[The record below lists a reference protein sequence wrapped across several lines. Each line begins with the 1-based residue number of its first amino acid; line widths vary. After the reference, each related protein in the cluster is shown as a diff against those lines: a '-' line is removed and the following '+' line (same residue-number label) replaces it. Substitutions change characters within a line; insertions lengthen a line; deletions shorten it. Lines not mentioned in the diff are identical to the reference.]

1 MQGNEMVEDDVK
13 QGILRYDKMVEDALR
28 QVLRQS
34 LQFVEMHGLPG
45 EHHFYIT
52 FRTDHPEVVIPGH
65 LRARYPDEMTIVL
78 QHQFWNLEVTEEYF
92 SVNLSFSSKPDRL
105 VIPFAAVAAFADPSV
120 RFGLQFETEEGGI
133 QEDDEVGPQVKLPEV
148 ARSRPGAAETSDKT
162 ESADVERA
170 VGEDGAE
177 NIVALDRFRKK

>member
-1 MQGNEMVEDDVK
+1 MVEDDVK

-34 LQFVEMHGLPG
+34 LQFVVEHGLPG

-52 FRTDHPEVVIPGH
+52 FRTDHPEVVMPGH

-78 QHQFWNLEVTEEYF
+78 QHQFWGLEVAEDYF
-92 SVNLSFSSKPDRL
+92 SVSLSFSSKPELL

-120 RFGLQFETEEGGI
+120 RFGLQFETGDGGT
-133 QEDDEVGPQVKLPEV
+133 QEDDEAGPQVKLPEV
-148 ARSRPGAAETSDKT
+148 ARRQSGAAEC
-162 ESADVERA
+162 ADRA
-170 VGEDGAE
+170 GIADGENAGGDGGAE